1 MQKEQYDDEF
11 LLLLIEYRSM
21 YPESEHF
28 DIFYGRYAFFY
39 GNCKVALEHA
49 GRAFKKRKVHPEVWK
64 LFIDCY
70 LALGMPER
78 AIPFQGYCN
87 RFAGMALE
95 ITLPLEHLARC
106 IGELAVSL
114 GRAEYAPLCQKK
126 CSLING
132 KLDCHP
138 GAFSGEAIPF
148 SLDGEGYAYWVGA
161 YNELGRLGGH
171 GGLMESVASSLKVLE
186 AAGAEFVFDIMRS
199 KVGKNFFVD
208 TQETPVI
215 VPLASAA
222 EENQEAHFECGT
234 IVDSARLGQWEY
246 SFFRVEQP
254 TRISAEQ
261 PLAMGCP
268 IPLRHSSKR
277 RKFVLNIL
285 VDALSWNVY
294 RRQATRYMPRM
305 MEFFSRGVIFDQFFS
320 VCEYTY
326 PSLASIETGMYPHHS
341 QIFTEQ
347 AAVRLD
353 EGYVTLSERM
363 KALGY
368 YCVNVMGVGNGV
380 YNGVMK
386 GYDRL
391 LVTAYDL
398 PAYAGVERV
407 IRQLEAFSECDQF
420 LFLHLMELHPWSSR
434 AYHVGVEAQ
443 TKTSL
448 QNRLNGKERKVPSVY
463 LPDIPFYRMANQQ
476 ALVHVDRS
484 LAMLFDYIM
493 DHYGEDEYIL
503 QLYSDHGV
511 PIYDETPF
519 VLSENHNNAV
529 YMLRGYGVPEKGLVD
544 ELVSAV
550 DIYPVLA
557 KLAGFPVEEW
567 VDGNLPAVFGGKER
581 ECVYSNSLFPGQTY
595 KLSIRTKEHEFYMES
610 RDPVTYD
617 GTVDLSGAKTSIRT
631 RGGLRCV
638 VKNPAL
644 EQRFL
649 ELARNHTDS
658 INNEGRQWHSIA
670 QRGALT

>member
-234 IVDSARLGQWEY
+234 IVDSG
-246 SFFRVEQP
+246 
-254 TRISAEQ
+254 T
-261 PLAMGCP
+261 
-268 IPLRHSSKR
+268 
-277 RKFVLNIL
+277 
-285 VDALSWNVY
+285 
-294 RRQATRYMPRM
+294 
-305 MEFFSRGVIFDQFFS
+305 
-320 VCEYTY
+320 
-326 PSLASIETGMYPHHS
+326 
-341 QIFTEQ
+341 
-347 AAVRLD
+347 
-353 EGYVTLSERM
+353 
-363 KALGY
+363 
-368 YCVNVMGVGNGV
+368 MGVFFFPCG
-380 YNGVMK
+380 
-386 GYDRL
+386 
-391 LVTAYDL
+391 TTH
-398 PAYAGVERV
+398 
-407 IRQLEAFSECDQF
+407 Q
-420 LFLHLMELHPWSSR
+420 
-434 AYHVGVEAQ
+434 
-443 TKTSL
+443 
-448 QNRLNGKERKVPSVY
+448 
-463 LPDIPFYRMANQQ
+463 DICGA
-476 ALVHVDRS
+476 A
-484 LAMLFDYIM
+484 I
-493 DHYGEDEYIL
+493 
-503 QLYSDHGV
+503 
-511 PIYDETPF
+511 
-519 VLSENHNNAV
+519 
-529 YMLRGYGVPEKGLVD
+529 GYGVSDSLEAQQQTEEICFEYPCGCS
-544 ELVSAV
+544 EL
-550 DIYPVLA
+550 
-557 KLAGFPVEEW
+557 
-567 VDGNLPAVFGGKER
+567 
-581 ECVYSNSLFPGQTY
+581 ECVSPAGHQVYAP
-595 KLSIRTKEHEFYMES
+595 
-610 RDPVTYD
+610 YD
-617 GTVDLSGAKTSIRT
+617 GIFF
-631 RGGLRCV
+631 
-638 VKNPAL
+638 
-644 EQRFL
+644 Q
-649 ELARNHTDS
+649 
-658 INNEGRQWHSIA
+658 GRDF
-670 QRGALT
+670 